1 MKVSWSICLIV
12 LNISLCKDQGYG
24 NEQIITMLNQY
35 YKNYSKAKLLGNHTS
50 TNNSDTVFQI
60 ELEANVKDLNSS
72 MLDAFAVINKLSDL
86 AKTNFTQAVVIF
98 HFKSNKLPI
107 IAKAKLDCSKKF
119 FIKKTQNETQ
129 WRKNCLSIQT
139 Q

>member
-1 MKVSWSICLIV
+1 MKTTWLIFLII
-12 LNISLCKDQGYG
+12 LNMPLCRAQNYG
-24 NEQIITMLNQY
+24 NKQIVEMLNQY
-35 YKNYSKAKLLGNHTS
+35 YNNFSACKLLGNHIF
-50 TNNSDTVFQI
+50 TNNSDIVFQI
-60 ELEANVKDLNSS
+60 EVQINIKDFNSS
-72 MLDAFAVINKLSDL
+72 MLDAFAVINKLSNL

>member
-1 MKVSWSICLIV
+1 MKVSWPICLIV

-35 YKNYSKAKLLGNHTS
+35 YKNYSKAELLGNHTS

-60 ELEANVKDLNSS
+60 ELEANVKDFNSS

-98 HFKSNKLPI
+98 HFKRDKLPI

-129 WRKNCLSIQT
+129 WRKSCLSIQT

>member
-1 MKVSWSICLIV
+1 MKISLPICLIV
-12 LNISLCKDQGYG
+12 LNISLCKDQGY
-24 NEQIITMLNQY
+24 EDKQIIIMLNQY
-35 YKNYSKAKLLGNHTS
+35 YKDHSKVKLLGNHTF
-50 TNNSDTVFQI
+50 TNNNDTVFQI
-60 ELEANVKDLNSS
+60 EVEAKFKNFNSS
-72 MLDAFAVINKLSDL
+72 MLDAFAVINKLSNL

-107 IAKAKLDCSKKF
+107 IAKTKLDCSKKF

>member
-1 MKVSWSICLIV
+1 MKISWPICLIV

-24 NEQIITMLNQY
+24 DEQIIIMLNQY
-35 YKNYSKAKLLGNHTS
+35 YRNYSTVKLLGNHIFD
-50 TNNSDTVFQI
+50 NNNDIVFQI
-60 ELEANVKDLNSS
+60 ELETNLKDFNSS
-72 MLDAFAVINKLSDL
+72 ILDAFSVINKLSNL

>member
-1 MKVSWSICLIV
+1 MKISWPVCLIV

-24 NEQIITMLNQY
+24 DKQIIIMLNQY
-35 YKNYSKAKLLGNHTS
+35 YKDYSKAKLLGNHIF

-60 ELEANVKDLNSS
+60 EVEANVKDFNSS
-72 MLDAFAVINKLSDL
+72 MLDAFEVINKLSDL

>member
-1 MKVSWSICLIV
+1 MKISWPICLIV

-24 NEQIITMLNQY
+24 DKQIIIMLNQY
-35 YKNYSKAKLLGNHTS
+35 YKEYSAVKLLGNYTFS
-50 TNNSDTVFQI
+50 NNSDTVFQI
-60 ELEANVKDLNSS
+60 ELEANVKDFNVS
-72 MLDAFAVINKLSDL
+72 MLDAFAVINKLSNL
-86 AKTNFTQAVVIF
+86 AKTNFTLAVVIF

-107 IAKAKLDCSKKF
+107 IAKAKLDCSEKF

-129 WRKNCLSIQT
+129 WRKNCLSIQA

>member
-1 MKVSWSICLIV
+1 MNIF
-12 LNISLCKDQGYG
+12 ISLLEKKEFKYEEAPVYLKISTVDLVTCGEPDIPDGAESQVLVDKNNGIYRR
-24 NEQIITMLNQY
+24 LNF
-35 YKNYSKAKLLGNHTS
+35 KN
-50 TNNSDTVFQI
+50 
-60 ELEANVKDLNSS
+60 
-72 MLDAFAVINKLSDL
+72 
-86 AKTNFTQAVVIF
+86 
-98 HFKSNKLPI
+98 NKLPI

>member
-1 MKVSWSICLIV
+1 MKISWPICLVV

-24 NEQIITMLNQY
+24 DEQIIIMLNQY
-35 YKNYSKAKLLGNHTS
+35 YRNYSTVKLLGNHIFD
-50 TNNSDTVFQI
+50 NNNDIVFQI
-60 ELEANVKDLNSS
+60 ELETNLKDFNSS
-72 MLDAFAVINKLSDL
+72 ILDAFSVINKLSNL

-98 HFKSNKLPI
+98 HFKGNKLPI

>member
-1 MKVSWSICLIV
+1 MKISWPLCLIA

-24 NEQIITMLNQY
+24 DEQIIILLNQY
-35 YKNYSKAKLLGNHTS
+35 YKDYSKVKLLGNHTF
-50 TNNSDTVFQI
+50 TNNSDIVFQF
-60 ELEANVKDLNSS
+60 EVEANVKDFNSS
-72 MLDAFAVINKLSDL
+72 MLDAFAVINKLSSL
-86 AKTNFTQAVVIF
+86 AKPNFTQAVVIF

>member
-1 MKVSWSICLIV
+1 MKISWPLCLIA

-24 NEQIITMLNQY
+24 DEQIIIMLNQY
-35 YKNYSKAKLLGNHTS
+35 YKDYSKVKLLGNHTF
-50 TNNSDTVFQI
+50 TNNSDIVFQI
-60 ELEANVKDLNSS
+60 EVEANVKDFNSS
-72 MLDAFAVINKLSDL
+72 MLDSFSVINKLSDL
-86 AKTNFTQAVVIF
+86 SKTNFTQAVVIF

-129 WRKNCLSIQT
+129 WRKKCLSIQT

>member
-1 MKVSWSICLIV
+1 MKISWSIFLIII
-12 LNISLCKDQGYG
+12 NIPLCRDQGYED
-24 NEQIITMLNQY
+24 EQIIIMLNQY
-35 YKNYSKAKLLGNHTS
+35 YKDYSTVKLLGNHTF
-50 TNNSDTVFQI
+50 TNNNDTVFQI
-60 ELEANVKDLNSS
+60 EVEASVKDFNSS
-72 MLDAFAVINKLSDL
+72 MLDAFAVINKLSNL

>member
-1 MKVSWSICLIV
+1 MKISWPICLIV

-24 NEQIITMLNQY
+24 DEQIIIMLNQY
-35 YKNYSKAKLLGNHTS
+35 YKGYSTVKLLGNHIF
-50 TNNSDTVFQI
+50 TNNNDTVFQI
-60 ELEANVKDLNSS
+60 EVEAGLKDFNSS
-72 MLDAFAVINKLSDL
+72 MLDAFAVINNLSNL

-98 HFKSNKLPI
+98 HFKNNKLPI
-107 IAKAKLDCSKKF
+107 ITKAKLDCSKKF

-139 Q
+139 R

>member
-1 MKVSWSICLIV
+1 MKISWPICLIV

-24 NEQIITMLNQY
+24 DEQIIVMLNQY
-35 YKNYSKAKLLGNHTS
+35 YKDYSTVKLLGNHTF

-60 ELEANVKDLNSS
+60 EVEASVQDFNSS
-72 MLDAFAVINKLSDL
+72 MLDAFAAINKLLNL

>member
-1 MKVSWSICLIV
+1 MKISWPIFLIIV
-12 LNISLCKDQGYG
+12 NIPLCKDQGYG
-24 NEQIITMLNQY
+24 DEQIIIMLNQY
-35 YKNYSKAKLLGNHTS
+35 YKDYSEVTLLGNHTF
-50 TNNSDTVFQI
+50 TNNSDRVFQI
-60 ELEANVKDLNSS
+60 EVEASIKDFNSS
-72 MLDAFAVINKLSDL
+72 MLDAFAIINKLSNL

>member
-1 MKVSWSICLIV
+1 MKISWPVCLIV

-24 NEQIITMLNQY
+24 DEQVIIMLNQY
-35 YKNYSKAKLLGNHTS
+35 YKEHSTVKLLGNHVFI
-50 TNNSDTVFQI
+50 NNSDIVFQI
-60 ELEANVKDLNSS
+60 EVETGVKDFNYS
-72 MLDAFAVINKLSDL
+72 MLDAFAIINKLSNL

-119 FIKKTQNETQ
+119 FIKKTQNEIQ

>member
-1 MKVSWSICLIV
+1 
-12 LNISLCKDQGYG
+12 
-24 NEQIITMLNQY
+24 
-35 YKNYSKAKLLGNHTS
+35 
-50 TNNSDTVFQI
+50 
-60 ELEANVKDLNSS
+60 
-72 MLDAFAVINKLSDL
+72 MLDAFAVINKLSNL

-107 IAKAKLDCSKKF
+107 ITKAKLDCSKKF